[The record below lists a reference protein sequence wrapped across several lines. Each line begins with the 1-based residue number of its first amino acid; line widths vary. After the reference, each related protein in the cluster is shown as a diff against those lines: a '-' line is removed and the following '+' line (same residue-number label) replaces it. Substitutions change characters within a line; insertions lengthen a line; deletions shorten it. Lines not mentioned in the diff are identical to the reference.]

1 MMQNT
6 LMPMSTKSGRL
17 LLVPFLFL
25 SACASKQDLVV
36 VKDNLETIKTQSAGS
51 YTEMQQVRNRMG
63 AIEGRIDESSYRSRS
78 AFQRLGAE
86 DSLLVQKQDELERR
100 IRAVERYLGLT
111 PPPKAAAP
119 APVPAPADSVAA
131 AMPDSAAAVP
141 SAPVAAAEAPALKSD
156 SDLFN
161 EGAAMFGKDRFSEAR
176 DRFAGLIREY
186 PNSSRAGDAQFFIAE
201 SWFAEKAYDKA
212 ILEYQAVIAK
222 YTKSPKRPAAI
233 YKQARSF
240 ELIGDATNAKTR
252 YRDLVNVY
260 PQAPEAKLA
269 RQKLN

>member
-1 MMQNT
+1 MI
-6 LMPMSTKSGRL
+6 TKSGRF

-51 YTEMQQVRNRMG
+51 YTEMQQIRDRIG
-63 AIEGRIDESSYRSRS
+63 SIEGRIDESTYRSRS

-86 DSLLVQKQDELERR
+86 DSLLVQKSDELERR

-111 PPPKAAAP
+111 PPPKEAVSVPAAMPAAA
-119 APVPAPADSVAA
+119 ADSVAA
-131 AMPDSAAAVP
+131 APPDSAAAMKG
-141 SAPVAAAEAPALKSD
+141 APVAVSQAPAPKND

-161 EGAAMFGKDRFSEAR
+161 EGAAMFGKERYADARERFSA
-176 DRFAGLIREY
+176 LVREY
-186 PNSSRAGDAQFFIAE
+186 PKSSRAGDAQFFIAE

-212 ILEYQAVIAK
+212 ILDYQTVIAK
-222 YTKSPKRPAAI
+222 YTKSAKRPAAI

-240 ELIGDATNAKTR
+240 ELIGDTTNAKTR